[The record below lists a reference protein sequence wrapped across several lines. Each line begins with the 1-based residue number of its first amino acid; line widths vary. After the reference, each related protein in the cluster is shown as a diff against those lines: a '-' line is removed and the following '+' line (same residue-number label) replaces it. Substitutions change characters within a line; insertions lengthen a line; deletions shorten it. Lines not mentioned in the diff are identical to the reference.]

1 MSRYGHDPIDF
12 GSLDDEYRGY
22 DDRAPEGGRGP
33 LILALAAGVL
43 IVFAAVVWNTYRQG
57 IRTDA
62 SPLPVI
68 TADAP
73 DFKRLPDDAGGFE
86 VPDQDRHIYDAFE
99 TDVEG
104 VELRNTNTDTLSGG
118 PAESRQSTD
127 VADVSAATANVEQ
140 ADLRRLTAI
149 DEPAVR
155 LQRPVSEVGMA
166 PQPTLPVPDPTVTAA
181 QFEFSSNGAYLVQI
195 AALRNEAGALR
206 AWEDAVN
213 AHPAIFA
220 GAAQSV
226 QRADLGSR
234 GIFYRLRAGR
244 FSDRDSATAFCSAL
258 KEVGRDCIVV
268 R

>member
-12 GSLDDEYRGY
+12 GSVDDEYRGY

-57 IRTDA
+57 VRTDA

-86 VPDQDRHIYDAFE
+86 VPDQDRHIYGAFE
-99 TDVEG
+99 SDGETIESQTP
-104 VELRNTNTDTLSGG
+104 NTEALSGG
-118 PAESRQSTD
+118 PAESASTTD
-127 VADVSAATANVEQ
+127 VEP

-149 DEPAVR
+149 DEPAGR
-155 LQRPVSEVGMA
+155 FQRPVSEVGIA
-166 PQPTLPVPDPTVTAA
+166 PQPSLPVPDPSLPAA
-181 QFEFSSNGAYLVQI
+181 QFEFSPNGTYLVQI

-213 AHPAIFA
+213 AHPAIFS